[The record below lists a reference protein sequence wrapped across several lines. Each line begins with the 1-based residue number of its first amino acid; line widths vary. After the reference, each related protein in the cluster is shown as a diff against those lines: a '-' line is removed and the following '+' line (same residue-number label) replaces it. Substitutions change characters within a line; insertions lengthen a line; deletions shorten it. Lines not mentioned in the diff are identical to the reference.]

1 MWTQDSGAR
10 IRDPEEIKESTLYGD
25 RQKKSGLSD
34 LRPDDPHQSSQTRNR
49 DLLETGILT
58 LHQREPGPSKS

>member
-25 RQKKSGLSD
+25 RQKKIW
-34 LRPDDPHQSSQTRNR
+34 PQ
-49 DLLETGILT
+49 
-58 LHQREPGPSKS
+58 